1 MNGVSLSFY
10 CLNEGKMCAELSE
23 CALKNEWNRILK
35 RGFDIV
41 FSLCFLCLVFPF
53 VLVLVFIVTQFTMPG
68 KLFFVQKRTGLNGK
82 TFKCYK
88 FRSMKKNAFADEL
101 QATKGDERITR
112 WGQIMRKTSLDETP
126 QFINVL
132 LGDMSVVGPR
142 PHMLKHTKE
151 YTELIDGY
159 MLRHEVKPG
168 LTGWSQIKGWRGEI
182 KQLSDMENRVKY
194 DLWYINNWHFS
205 LDFYI
210 ILKTITLCL
219 GNDENAR

>member
-1 MNGVSLSFY
+1 MD
-10 CLNEGKMCAELSE
+10 KELSSS
-23 CALKNEWNRILK
+23 CLLKNKWYWWLK

-53 VLVLVFIVTQFTMPG
+53 VLLVVFIVTQCTMPG

-88 FRSMKKNAFADEL
+88 FRSMRKNEHSDVL
-101 QATKGDERITR
+101 QATKGDSRITR
-112 WGQIMRKTSLDETP
+112 WGKIMRKTSLDETP

-142 PHMLKHTKE
+142 PHMLKHTEE
-151 YTELIDGY
+151 YTALIDGY

-168 LTGWSQIKGWRGEI
+168 VTGWSQIKGFRGEI
-182 KQLSDMENRVKY
+182 KQLKDMENRLKS
-194 DLWYINNWHFS
+194 DLWYIRNWHFL
-205 LDFYI
+205 LDLYI
-210 ILKTITLCL
+210 ILKTVTICF
-219 GNDENAR
+219 GNDKNAN